1 MRRIGV
7 FEVIDLRAYRD
18 PRAIGNPEFPPR
30 EEKPP
35 TFRLRHPSIGSHY
48 LDEYDDEYDDE
59 ENEYEK
65 DDEYEENEDQYR
77 NDLDL
82 QVLDS

>member
-18 PRAIGNPEFPPR
+18 PMAIGNPEVPPQR
-30 EEKPP
+30 GETP

-48 LDEYDDEYDDE
+48 LDEYDDEYE
-59 ENEYEK
+59 ENKYEK
-65 DDEYEENEDQYR
+65 DDENEDQYR